1 MKKGLATGLLLLGLT
16 GCVSAPQSQP
26 QPETVGLIC
35 LPLVQYTQQEQ
46 DTAATEITNYGKE
59 IPQLVSMLGDYANMR
74 MENRQCIAAADN
86 ESKQHGSLTHQ

>member
-16 GCVSAPQSQP
+16 GCVSAPKSQP

-35 LPLVQYTQQEQ
+35 LPMVEYTQKEQ
-46 DTAATEITNYGKE
+46 DTAATEITDYGKE

-86 ESKQHGSLTHQ
+86 ESKQHASLTH